1 MCFGQEISGAAKS
14 ADGKAN
20 LPSSSTGIADL
31 PPSANSYF
39 TANGVQFYRPERF
52 RTSRESYG
60 ARTSFG
66 VNESAG
72 EAVVGAGMVLPTA
85 HRQGANVDGAETFGV
100 LFGKELALVLSR
112 NGHDWPNGSSKFGC
126 CAVRRRPQVPDVD
139 PCLPCSAR
147 RQDCAWPAPHR
158 GLEKVPLKSIKNK
171 PRSSITLPKCWPRRT
186 KLITSHKRALF
197 CTVVHRFPQKKRA
210 RPLAKKM
217 EQEYSRDRLSR
228 EA

>member
-1 MCFGQEISGAAKS
+1 MWWPVVRAVVPALVHYRLCFGQEISGAAKS

-20 LPSSSTGIADL
+20 LPSSSTGIADV

-72 EAVVGAGMVLPTA
+72 EAGVGAGMVLPTA

-100 LFGKELALVLSR
+100 LFGKELALVISR
-112 NGHDWPNGSSKFGC
+112 NGHDWPTVALNLGVARSGVDHKFRMLIPVYLAVHDGKIAHGRQHTAFWRRCGSK
-126 CAVRRRPQVPDVD
+126 A
-139 PCLPCSAR
+139 
-147 RQDCAWPAPHR
+147 
-158 GLEKVPLKSIKNK
+158 
-171 PRSSITLPKCWPRRT
+171 
-186 KLITSHKRALF
+186 
-197 CTVVHRFPQKKRA
+197 
-210 RPLAKKM
+210 
-217 EQEYSRDRLSR
+217 
-228 EA
+228 